1 MCSTTDKSSHDGG
14 AARNDP
20 LRYECHKQFGM
31 QLVLVCVCVLS
42 QTEAH
47 TMEVLLLEPTHA
59 LVYHSSTL
67 TSTQY
72 VCAIAD
78 GSAHDGGAA
87 AGTDPVRYQGRA
99 PRRTYHDAAQASV
112 CVRACVCVRVCV
124 CRCVRLRACVCKYL
138 LHVNNHLL
146 RM

>member
-47 TMEVLLLEPTHA
+47 TMEVLLLE
-59 LVYHSSTL
+59 LTL
-67 TSTQY
+67 
-72 VCAIAD
+72 CAIKA
-78 GSAHDGGAA
+78 GPLGAH
-87 AGTDPVRYQGRA
+87 TTMLHRQ
-99 PRRTYHDAAQASV
+99 
-112 CVRACVCVRVCV
+112 ACVCVRVCV
-124 CRCVRLRACVCKYL
+124 CGCVCAG
-138 LHVNNHLL
+138 V
-146 RM
+146 